1 MEKMFAR
8 QMLDHNSI
16 LLTKYSYKSIRKNK
30 KKEYRTWTD
39 NSQSKTFST
48 WKDFNHANNKWNV
61 NKNNEF
67 HFSPKRTKIQILSY
81 SVLLSTLFGGD
92 KNLYFSEHH
101 FSS

>member
-1 MEKMFAR
+1 
-8 QMLDHNSI
+8 MLDHNSI

-30 KKEYRTWTD
+30 KKSIGREQTTH
-39 NSQSKTFST
+39 KTFST